1 MPAASVQCAIP
12 SMFILLIVTQYQSK
26 FPRHAGGLQ
35 QPYNSSFMDATLSLF
50 VNNIFKNWTLKQ
62 SDLKDSL
69 GTIHDNNPYYFS
81 FLEKK
86 T

>member
-1 MPAASVQCAIP
+1 
-12 SMFILLIVTQYQSK
+12 
-26 FPRHAGGLQ
+26 
-35 QPYNSSFMDATLSLF
+35 MDATLSLF

-86 T
+86 PETTLNLLL